1 MKKKI
6 FCIVVWFGGFSFFS
20 LFLMCSI
27 LCIYTVVFTSR
38 LFIRTQIS
46 EGLFQT
52 GLFDVERGE
61 VLYQGKF
68 FQ

>member
-1 MKKKI
+1 MAL
-6 FCIVVWFGGFSFFS
+6 STFFVALFLFFFFFFLS
-20 LFLMCSI
+20 LFLMCSV
-27 LCIYTVVFTSR
+27 LCIYMVVFTFG

-61 VLYQGKF
+61 VLYWGKF
-68 FQ
+68 F